1 VIIDLWRAGGIFQ
14 EKMVVGG
21 GTLPAAFEVDCRLL
35 GAGQGSNKEPRMRAL
50 GTQRA
55 RSKAGGQEGPSPDM
69 EQKKGA
75 HAPLFHNADLLVG
88 IARLHLGGLR
98 TNRERIL
105 LSRKSDLV
113 QGFLAVG
120 IEHGYR

>member
-1 VIIDLWRAGGIFQ
+1 MELCPPPLKLIVGCLVPDRVVTKSPESGPWGLKKQNQKRVDRGIHPH
-14 EKMVVGG
+14 
-21 GTLPAAFEVDCRLL
+21 TW
-35 GAGQGSNKEPRMRAL
+35 S
-50 GTQRA
+50 
-55 RSKAGGQEGPSPDM
+55 
-69 EQKKGA
+69 KKGERN
-75 HAPLFHNADLLVG
+75 APLFHNVDLLVG

-120 IEHGYR
+120 IDHGYR

>member
-1 VIIDLWRAGGIFQ
+1 MELCPQPLKLIVGCLVPDRAVTKSPECG
-14 EKMVVGG
+14 
-21 GTLPAAFEVDCRLL
+21 
-35 GAGQGSNKEPRMRAL
+35 AL
-50 GTQRA
+50 GSQKA
-55 RSKAGGQEGPSPDM
+55 KSKAGGQDGPSPHV
-69 EQKKGA
+69 EQKRGA
-75 HAPLFHNADLLVG
+75 HAPLFHNVDLLVG

>member
-1 VIIDLWRAGGIFQ
+1 MELRPPPLKLIVGCLVPDRAGTKSSECGPGDS
-14 EKMVVGG
+14 K
-21 GTLPAAFEVDCRLL
+21 A
-35 GAGQGSNKEPRMRAL
+35 N
-50 GTQRA
+50 
-55 RSKAGGQEGPSPDM
+55 SKAGGQEGPSPPV
-69 EQKKGA
+69 EQKRGA
-75 HAPLFHNADLLVG
+75 HAPLFHDLDLLVG

-105 LSRKSDLV
+105 FSRKSDLV